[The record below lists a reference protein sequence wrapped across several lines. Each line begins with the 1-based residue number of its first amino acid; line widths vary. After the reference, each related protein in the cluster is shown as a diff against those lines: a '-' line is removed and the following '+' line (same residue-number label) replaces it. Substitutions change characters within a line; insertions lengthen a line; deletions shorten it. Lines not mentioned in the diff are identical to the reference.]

1 MQKDI
6 KLLESV
12 QQRATR
18 LITDFRGLSDEQRLS
33 RLKLTTLET
42 RLLRGDLIEV
52 FKIMKGFDNVDY
64 RDFFIVSANRCRLH
78 SMKIYKERFNN
89 NIGKFMFSN
98 RVVEEWNL
106 LTKDAISANAVQ
118 VFKAKLDQYL
128 RCSRGLI

>member
-1 MQKDI
+1 MQKDT

-12 QQRATR
+12 QHRATR
-18 LITDFRGLSDEQRLS
+18 LVIDFRSLSYEQRLS

-42 RLLRGDLIEV
+42 RRLRGDLIEV

-64 RDFFIVSANRCRLH
+64 RDFFIVSANRCRGH
-78 SMKIYKERFNN
+78 SMKIYKERFNT

-106 LTKDAISANAVQ
+106 LSEDVISANTVQ
-118 VFKAKLDQYL
+118 VFKAKLDQCL